1 MSAMKILFA
10 GTPEPAA
17 YALRRL
23 IDDAN
28 LDVVG
33 VITQPDANRG
43 RGRSL
48 HPSKVAEVADEHGIP
63 VHKWPSLKTGVEQ
76 AEDPRAVLASYADQG
91 VTAVAVVAYGNL
103 IPSDLLDAFEF
114 GWLNLHFSL
123 LPRWRGA
130 APVQAAIAAGDNIT
144 GATIFRIEEGLDTGP
159 MLSSYDEQIGIADT
173 ADDLL
178 TRLTLQGRELLA
190 DTLISLH
197 EGTATLTEQDVSLAT
212 HAGKIHSA
220 DARIEWSAPADVI
233 QRVARAHTPAPGA
246 WTLLN
251 EQRFKIGMMLPWSDG
266 EEVPALR
273 PGQICV
279 CNKRVIV
286 GAGDQNVLEI
296 TAIQP
301 PGKKMMNAADWARG
315 QQELM
320 EQRPQFDAAQSGQE
334 EDH

>member
-33 VITQPDANRG
+33 VITQPDAKRG
-43 RGRSL
+43 RGRSV
-48 HPSKVAEVADEHGIP
+48 HPSKVAEVADEHGVP
-63 VHKWPSLKTGVEQ
+63 VHKWPSLKPGAAQE
-76 AEDPRAVLASYADQG
+76 ENPRDVLASYAEQG
-91 VTAVAVVAYGNL
+91 VSAVAVVAYGNL
-103 IPSDLLDAFEF
+103 IPSDLLDTFRF

-130 APVQAAIAAGDNIT
+130 APVQAAIAAGDNTT
-144 GATIFRIEEGLDTGP
+144 GATIFRIEKGLDTGP

-173 ADDLL
+173 ADELL

-197 EGTATLTEQDVSLAT
+197 EGTATLTEQDDSMAT

-220 DARIEWSAPADVI
+220 DARIDWSLSAEVI

-246 WTLLN
+246 WTVLN
-251 EQRFKIGMMLPWSDG
+251 EQRFKIGLMLPPSELG
-266 EEVPALR
+266 EVPALS
-273 PGQICV
+273 PGQICSW
-279 CNKRVIV
+279 NRRVLV
-286 GAGDQNVLEI
+286 GTGDQTVLEI

-315 QQELM
+315 QQELI